1 MLDPATII
9 DFIFSALAQLSAQY
23 PEVAWIAV
31 LAKVFL
37 ALCGLCAIATIWMP
51 VPRET
56 TGVYAAVYRWVHGF
70 ALHFGQNRGAVADG
84 KSEAVKAEVK
94 AVTGK

>member
-1 MLDPATII
+1 MRHRYHLDARTQRN
-9 DFIFSALAQLSAQY
+9 DRA
-23 PEVAWIAV
+23 
-31 LAKVFL
+31 
-37 ALCGLCAIATIWMP
+37 
-51 VPRET
+51 
-56 TGVYAAVYRWVHGF
+56 YAAVYRWVHGF

>member
-1 MLDPATII
+1 
-9 DFIFSALAQLSAQY
+9 
-23 PEVAWIAV
+23 
-31 LAKVFL
+31 
-37 ALCGLCAIATIWMP
+37 MP

-56 TGVYAAVYRWVHGF
+56 TGAYAAVYRWVHGF

>member
-9 DFIFSALAQLSAQY
+9 DFIFGIGAAFG
-23 PEVAWIAV
+23 AV
-31 LAKVFL
+31 SRGGLDCRTGEGIL

-56 TGVYAAVYRWVHGF
+56 TGAYAAVYRWVHGF